1 MRKLYRSHDILTTFS
16 FPKKKLI
23 VVKKKCQMNLLQ
35 PIFCKLRL
43 HFVLFFI
50 IFMPCTSF
58 FPLQCVLKLCI
69 LLKSESASSSF
80 FCILKYRSSVHCT
93 RWEKKY

>member
-58 FPLQCVLKLCI
+58 FFHYSMYYKALYTTEV
-69 LLKSESASSSF
+69 
-80 FCILKYRSSVHCT
+80 
-93 RWEKKY
+93 